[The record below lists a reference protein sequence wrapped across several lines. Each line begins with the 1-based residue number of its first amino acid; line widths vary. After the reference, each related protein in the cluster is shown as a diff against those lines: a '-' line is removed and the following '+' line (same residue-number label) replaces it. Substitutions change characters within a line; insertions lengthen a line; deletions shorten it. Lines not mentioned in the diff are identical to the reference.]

1 MKRSLVLSIPLCI
14 ASLAATSQVNFR
26 DADLIRLREIVS
38 SCTSVKNGQKFSKT
52 MPSIKHERVEIIIRY
67 DSETALDEIKSKGGE
82 IVSLVGTRTAIIST
96 SPDNAIEIAASNG
109 VSGAKLSSLIKRT
122 NNNAMTFSN
131 IPDIRIGKDID
142 KPYDGKGIVLGIFDT
157 GIDPNHINFRDE
169 NGENRVKMVLE
180 YAEPTANPEIYKT
193 PAQISTFT
201 SDTRSESH
209 GTHVLGIMGG
219 SFYDTSDTNAPD
231 LRGVAPGAELIVGCG
246 EGYNVQILD
255 ALERIG
261 KYASEQG
268 KPCVMNL
275 SFGDNLGP
283 HDGTDEF
290 TEAIND
296 IAEKYDAVICLSAG
310 NERDTPC
317 SIIKLLSDEDPYI
330 KTLALKGYTEVEG
343 YFQTFGSIEIW
354 GEDNTPFEVS
364 LDIISRSK
372 PDDILYSLQIPEK
385 RSSYASQGDMIN
397 EYLDTRRMD
406 LITEGTEFQNIY
418 SNSFMGGI
426 AGVDTYNHRYTAQLN
441 MYLTARSAANAN
453 RYFTRITI
461 KGKPGKKVFMYCD
474 GSYMSFGNRNIPGLD
489 IPDGAGSNS
498 NMASGRNTLAV
509 GSYVSANI
517 TGSGYQ
523 EGTIGD
529 ISYFSSYGETPDG
542 RIMPDI
548 CAPGQVVVSSRNTY
562 LSTTGS
568 AAIYYPLEYS
578 YQDFEHKKTYYWT
591 SCAGT
596 SQASPH
602 MAGIAALWRQA
613 NPNLTFSEIQQIARE
628 TASAPT
634 FNSTG
639 WGYGK
644 VDALAGIKEILGSS
658 SVFDIID
665 TSTEGIIIEP
675 QGNAVYRI
683 YAPGQDCVSATIYSI
698 QGTEVKSLTSCSDS
712 MTIDASSLATGVYVL
727 KVTGSHSSRTLKF
740 TLKQ

>member
-14 ASLAATSQVNFR
+14 ASLAATSQVNFS

-38 SCTSVKNGQKFSKT
+38 SCTSVKNGQMFSKT

-96 SPDNAIEIAASNG
+96 SPDKAIDIAASNG

-219 SFYDTSDTNAPD
+219 SFYDASDTNAPD

-354 GEDNTPFEVS
+354 GEDNTPF
-364 LDIISRSK
+364 
-372 PDDILYSLQIPEK
+372 
-385 RSSYASQGDMIN
+385 
-397 EYLDTRRMD
+397 
-406 LITEGTEFQNIY
+406 
-418 SNSFMGGI
+418 
-426 AGVDTYNHRYTAQLN
+426 
-441 MYLTARSAANAN
+441 
-453 RYFTRITI
+453 
-461 KGKPGKKVFMYCD
+461 
-474 GSYMSFGNRNIPGLD
+474 
-489 IPDGAGSNS
+489 
-498 NMASGRNTLAV
+498 
-509 GSYVSANI
+509 
-517 TGSGYQ
+517 
-523 EGTIGD
+523 
-529 ISYFSSYGETPDG
+529 
-542 RIMPDI
+542 
-548 CAPGQVVVSSRNTY
+548 
-562 LSTTGS
+562 
-568 AAIYYPLEYS
+568 
-578 YQDFEHKKTYYWT
+578 
-591 SCAGT
+591 
-596 SQASPH
+596 
-602 MAGIAALWRQA
+602 
-613 NPNLTFSEIQQIARE
+613 
-628 TASAPT
+628 
-634 FNSTG
+634 
-639 WGYGK
+639 
-644 VDALAGIKEILGSS
+644 
-658 SVFDIID
+658 
-665 TSTEGIIIEP
+665 
-675 QGNAVYRI
+675 
-683 YAPGQDCVSATIYSI
+683 
-698 QGTEVKSLTSCSDS
+698 
-712 MTIDASSLATGVYVL
+712 
-727 KVTGSHSSRTLKF
+727 
-740 TLKQ
+740 